1 MAKYTRTVP
10 NDLDVGVDL
19 PPEITQNLRMIGS
32 KTLRNATRNAL
43 GKAAVIIKDAA
54 KPDTPVY
61 SGILRKS
68 LGIKK
73 SKHTSKGIYALV
85 GARRR
90 FEGPTQPMATI
101 LKQKR
106 EAKKAGVPYQ
116 PSTKKRSKPSKYLH
130 LVEKGFRHW
139 RSGQFIKGKGMLRGA
154 SQSTKSAVAA
164 SIRETLSQY
173 LNRPTTPSEITT
185 T

>member
-10 NDLDVGVDL
+10 KDLDVGVEL

-43 GKAAVIIKDAA
+43 GKAATIIKEAA
-54 KPDTPVY
+54 KPGTPVY
-61 SGILRKS
+61 SGILQKS

-90 FEGPTQPMATI
+90 FEGPTQPKKTI
-101 LKQKR
+101 LKEKR
-106 EAKKAGVPYQ
+106 DAKKAGVAYK
-116 PSTKKRSKPSKYLH
+116 PSTKRRSKPSKYLH
-130 LVEKGFRHW
+130 LVEKGFRHY
-139 RSGQFIKGKGMLRGA
+139 RSGQFIKGKSMLRNA
-154 SQSTKSAVAA
+154 SQSTKAAVAA
-164 SIRETLSQY
+164 KIRESLSES
-173 LNRPTTPSEITT
+173 LTRATTPSEITT